1 MSIKPGLKR
10 WIFVGAVL
18 LAAAGTTI
26 AGIQGTGFR
35 LYAAI
40 GTVET
45 SGGGLQVNGVPYD
58 TSHAHV
64 TVNGR
69 PGDVSQLRS
78 GHVVAVQG
86 NGSGK
91 GKGATV
97 VANDIVLDSDVR
109 GEVSSVDTASAA
121 FSVLGQTVQL
131 DDESVLDSRI
141 QPNDVRGLSRGTWVK
156 VSAYQRADGTFVASR
171 VDLDLAPDQLQ
182 VRGVVESLDRKQRT
196 LRVGELTIDYSGAKT
211 QGAIAEGAIVLARGI
226 QPQSGGTLFASSL
239 DVFSGVGRAGE
250 HGDVRGIV
258 TAFASPTDFEI
269 NGQPVQA
276 DSKTVYV
283 LHGQALGPDLEVRVT
298 GRFDSN
304 GALIARKVQADAPGK
319 AQHGPRPE

>member
-10 WIFVGAVL
+10 WIFAGAVL

-40 GTVET
+40 GTVDT
-45 SGGGLQVNGVPYD
+45 SGDGLQVNGVPYD
-58 TSHAHV
+58 TSHTHV

-78 GHVVAVQG
+78 GHVVAVH
-86 NGSGK
+86 GSRK
-91 GKGATV
+91 GPTV
-97 VANDIVLDSDVR
+97 VADDIVLDSDVR
-109 GEVSSVDTASAA
+109 GEVTAVDPASGS
-121 FSVLGQTVQL
+121 FEVLGQTVQL
-131 DDESVLDSRI
+131 DDQSILDPRL
-141 QPNDVRGLSRGTWVK
+141 QPSGIIPGTWVK
-156 VSAYQRADGTFVASR
+156 VSAYERADGIFVASR

-182 VRGVVESLDRKQRT
+182 VRGVVESLDPRRRT

-211 QGAIAEGAIVLARGI
+211 QGPIAKGAIVLARGI
-226 QPQSGGTLFASSL
+226 QPQSGGSLFASSL
-239 DVFSGVGRAGE
+239 DVVGDVGRPGE

-258 TAFASPTDFEI
+258 TAFTTATDFEI

-276 DSKTVYV
+276 DSHTVYA
-283 LHGQALGPDLEVRVT
+283 LHGQPLGANLEVRVT
-298 GRFDSN
+298 GRFDST
-304 GALIARKVQADAPGK
+304 GVLIARKVEADALPPGPP
-319 AQHGPRPE
+319 ARHGPRPR